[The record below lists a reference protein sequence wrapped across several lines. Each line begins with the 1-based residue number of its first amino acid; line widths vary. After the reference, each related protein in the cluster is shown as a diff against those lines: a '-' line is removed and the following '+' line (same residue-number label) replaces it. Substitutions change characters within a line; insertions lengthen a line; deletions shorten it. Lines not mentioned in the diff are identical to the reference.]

1 MDIQTLKNRVVRFA
15 AGVGVAVS
23 TGAANAAIDVSG
35 VTGVIGDGVTAAAT
49 VGALSLTFVAGIKI
63 FNKIRGAV

>member
-1 MDIQTLKNRVVRFA
+1 MDVQTLKNRAVRFA
-15 AGVGVAVS
+15 AGVGAVVA

-49 VGALSLTFVAGIKI
+49 VGGLALAFVAGIKI